1 MVLSEVPLN
10 MLQEIT
16 QITMGWWDLADY
28 EFRIGSRRFGNFD
41 EKRPRG
47 VEGDLV
53 RLYDLI
59 SEPGDTILYTYN
71 LKANW
76 EHSIELE
83 AVRDIDPHTLSKTE
97 PLFAHCHGGKRACP
111 PERLNGV
118 ADYRSFLNIIED
130 PTNVNRENTL
140 RSINVDQFDPD
151 AFDASLVNL
160 RLYTM
165 DADFRRTEKDLA
177 ARKRKNKLVL
187 LKPKTTVN

>member
-1 MVLSEVPLN
+1 MVLAEVPLN
-10 MLQEIT
+10 MLQEIA
-16 QITMGWWDLADY
+16 QIAMGWWDLADY

-53 RLYDLI
+53 RLCDLI

-83 AVRDIDPHTLSKTE
+83 AVKDIEQHTR
-97 PLFAHCHGGKRACP
+97 PVFAHCYGGKRACP
-111 PERLNGV
+111 PEKLNGV
-118 ADYRSFLNIIED
+118 ADYGRFLNIIED
-130 PTNVNRENTL
+130 PSNVNRENTL
-140 RSINVDQFDPD
+140 RSIGVDYFDPD
-151 AFDASLVNL
+151 AFDACLVNL

-165 DADFRRTEKDLA
+165 DADFRKTEKDLA
-177 ARKRKNKLVL
+177 TRKRKNKLVL
-187 LKPKTTVN
+187 LKPKITVN